1 MAFSTTPKQ
10 IRNGIFCVYFKFDLK
25 TQVLTWKLRHLQIP
39 AQHQSWAWALEKSCM
54 RPSFFCI
61 FKKSGKNEATDLAVS
76 QLNLLLK
83 GSTIAIISA
92 DVPRPGPK
100 FKFSKTVVKIYNS
113 VSTKRHWHNPRKQ
126 KLWRA
131 LQYKK
136 CVCQC
141 TDGLS
146 ATQNGLGTAED
157 FSTLQESNQCLPIL
171 CDLLTHWFM
180 SITRKKLLGIW
191 LVVFHQFFCVQDCST
206 QIFQV
211 EYQGQ
216 TQNTRILEH

>member
-1 MAFSTTPKQ
+1 MCQGQGPSSSSRKQ
-10 IRNGIFCVYFKFDLK
+10 WKSDGI
-25 TQVLTWKLRHLQIP
+25 
-39 AQHQSWAWALEKSCM
+39 
-54 RPSFFCI
+54 
-61 FKKSGKNEATDLAVS
+61 
-76 QLNLLLK
+76 
-83 GSTIAIISA
+83 
-92 DVPRPGPK
+92 
-100 FKFSKTVVKIYNS
+100 VKIYNS

-216 TQNTRILEH
+216 TQNTRILEHEPSIDTSYSIRHGWEFQWNIFT